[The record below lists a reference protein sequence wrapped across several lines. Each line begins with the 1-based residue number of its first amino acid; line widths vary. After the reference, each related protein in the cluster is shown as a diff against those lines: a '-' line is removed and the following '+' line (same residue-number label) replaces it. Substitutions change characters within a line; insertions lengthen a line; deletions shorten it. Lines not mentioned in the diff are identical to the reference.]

1 MKLVNVP
8 KAISFNNLVISSKPM
23 IYAPFIDGKVT
34 VVDGRA
40 KKQKWHLG
48 VKEIK
53 PLTSNNGDQLI
64 GAMIYTDKKAPTIR

>member
-1 MKLVNVP
+1 MP
-8 KAISFNNLVISSKPM
+8 S
-23 IYAPFIDGKVT
+23 FIDGKVT